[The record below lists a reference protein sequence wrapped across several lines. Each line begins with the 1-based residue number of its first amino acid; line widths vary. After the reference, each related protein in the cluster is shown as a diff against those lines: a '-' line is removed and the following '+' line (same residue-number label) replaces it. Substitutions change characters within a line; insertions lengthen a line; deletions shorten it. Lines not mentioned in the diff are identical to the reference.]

1 MAGKP
6 EPNTRLTTGPA
17 KPVRSAQIRGR
28 ACLIQYSGG
37 ALGRRYYLDAPGTT
51 IGRSTVAGIM
61 IADDSVSREHVRC
74 TVSVD
79 TVEVEDMGS
88 SNGTFVNDAR
98 VETRTPLSDG
108 DLLRLGSVHFK
119 FFAHNSIENVFHDEI
134 YRRATIDAG
143 TQLFNKRYLLDTLE
157 GEFQSSRIHGRPLS
171 VIYFDLDYFKKV
183 NDTHGHNCGDFIL
196 QEVARIAKSCV
207 RTGDTLGRYGGED
220 FVVVLPNAS
229 AHVAAEL
236 AERLRSAVETH
247 SFVFEGKTLKQ
258 TISVGVSNNRPQFRT
273 YHELLGDADRKLYQ
287 SKQKGRNRVTA

>member
-17 KPVRSAQIRGR
+17 VPLRSAQIRGR

-51 IGRSTVAGIM
+51 IGRSTVAGIL
-61 IADDSVSREHVRC
+61 ISDDSVSREHARC

-79 TVEVEDMGS
+79 VVEVEDMGS

-98 VETRTPLSDG
+98 IEKRSSLNDG

-157 GEFQSSRIHGRPLS
+157 AEFHSSRVHGRPLS

-183 NDTHGHNCGDFIL
+183 NDTHGHDCGDFIL
-196 QEVARIAKSCV
+196 REVAQIAKSCV
-207 RTGDTLGRYGGED
+207 RKGDTLGRYGGEE

-229 AHVAAEL
+229 ARVATEL
-236 AERLRSAVETH
+236 AERLRSAVEAH
-247 SFVFEGKTLKQ
+247 DFVYEGNTLKQ
-258 TISVGVSNNRPQFRT
+258 TISVGVSNNRAQFRT
-273 YHELLGDADRKLYQ
+273 YHDLLADSDRKLYK
-287 SKQKGRNRVTA
+287 SKQDGRNRVTA